1 MITVLAVLALVILTV
16 LALALTRPDELR
28 VQRSI
33 VIDAPAE
40 RIHPHINDFSRWRA
54 WSPYEVKDPAMQRTL
69 SGATSGPGA
78 VYGWEGNKQV
88 GSGRME
94 ITGDVVPSKVTI
106 KLDFFQPFEGHNT
119 AEFSLRASGTGTEV
133 TWVMFGPAV
142 FMSKLMGL
150 FFNMDKMIGTDF
162 AKGLEN
168 LKALVEKG

>member
-16 LALALTRPDELR
+16 LALALTRPNEFR

-33 VIDAPAE
+33 VIQAPAE
-40 RIHPHINDFSRWRA
+40 RIHPHINDFARWRA

-69 SGATSGPGA
+69 SGAASGPGA
-78 VYGWEGNKQV
+78 VYEWSGNKQV

-94 ITGDVVPSKVTI
+94 VTGDVVPSKVTI
-106 KLDFFQPFEGHNT
+106 KLDFFTPFEGHNT
-119 AEFSLRASGTGTEV
+119 AEFSLRASGSGTEV

-142 FMSKLMGL
+142 FMTKLMGL

-168 LKALVEKG
+168 LKAVVEKG

>member
-1 MITVLAVLALVILTV
+1 MITVLAVLAIAILTV

-28 VQRSI
+28 VQRSV

-40 RIHPHINDFSRWRA
+40 RIHPHINDFALWRA

-69 SGATSGPGA
+69 SGAASGLGA
-78 VYGWEGNKQV
+78 VYEWSGNKQV

-94 ITGDVVPSKVTI
+94 ITGAATPSMVTI
-106 KLDFFQPFEGHNT
+106 KLDFFTPFEGHNT
-119 AEFSLRASGTGTEV
+119 AEFSLRPSGTGTEV

-150 FFNMDKMIGTDF
+150 FFNMDKMIGNDF

-168 LKALVEKG
+168 LKAVVEKG